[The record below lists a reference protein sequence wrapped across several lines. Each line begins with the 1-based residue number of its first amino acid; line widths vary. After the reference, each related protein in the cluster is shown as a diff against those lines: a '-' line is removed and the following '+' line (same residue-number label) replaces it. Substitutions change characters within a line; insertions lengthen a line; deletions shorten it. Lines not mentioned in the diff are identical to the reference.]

1 MAGIYDT
8 TTLVRLVRDLK
19 SSSNFL
25 LNTFFPSVIEYD
37 TEEVAIDVE
46 VGRRRM
52 APFVSPLVQGQ
63 VVQGQGYTTNVFK
76 PPYIKDKR
84 VLDPRRPVR
93 RMMGE
98 RIGGDMT
105 AAEREQANLVFE
117 MEDQMRMVDRRL
129 EWMAARALAS
139 GSITVAGDGFPTAN
153 ITFGRNVGNTVALTS
168 TDRWSTNGTSIQAG
182 VSPAADVESWA
193 TSILQ
198 RSGAAPTDIVFTPL
212 SWALFKLD
220 PAVVDAIEHP
230 RSGASNIEFGG
241 GVVTGGMFKGTWGNY
256 RLWLYN
262 DWFIDPADDTEK
274 PMLTNGTVLMGSAA
288 IEGVRAFGAIMDP
301 RFSYGAM
308 AYAPKSWLEEDP
320 ARRML
325 MMQSAPL
332 VIPTRPDAS
341 LGALV
346 V

>member
-25 LNTFFPSVIEYD
+25 LNTFFPAVVEYD

-52 APFVSPLVQGQ
+52 APFVSPLVQGK
-63 VVQGQGYTTNVFK
+63 VVAGQGYTTNVFK

-84 VLDPRRPVR
+84 APDLRRPVR
-93 RMMGE
+93 RAMGE
-98 RIGGDMT
+98 RIGGDMSP
-105 AAEREQANLVFE
+105 AEREQANLVFE
-117 MEDQMRMVDRRL
+117 MEDQIRMIDRRL
-129 EWMAARALAS
+129 EWMAARALSA
-139 GSITVAGDGFPTAN
+139 GSITVAGDGFPTAS
-153 ITFGRNVGNTVALTS
+153 ITFGRSNGNTVALTS
-168 TDRWSTNGTSIQAG
+168 GQRWSTDNLAIQSG
-182 VSPAADVESWA
+182 VSPSRDIETWA
-193 TSILQ
+193 TTMLQ
-198 RSGAAPTDIVFTPL
+198 NSGAAPTDIVFTPL

-220 PAVVDAIEHP
+220 PLVKDGIDLRRGGDSTIEL
-230 RSGASNIEFGG
+230 GG
-241 GVVTGGMFKGTWGNY
+241 GVTTGGMFKGVWGTY

-274 PMLTNGTVLMGSAA
+274 PMLTNGTVLMGSAG

-301 RFSYGAM
+301 KFNYGAM
-308 AYAPKSWLEEDP
+308 AYAPKTWMEEDP
-320 ARRML
+320 AQRLL

-341 LGALV
+341 FAATV